1 MQQIEMMARQAR
13 LMGDRP
19 LRVAD
24 AITAETDH
32 FDIRV
37 TPITRTIR
45 IRLLGIWDHDIF
57 DQYET
62 DYFRVVR
69 AALRRGPVDY
79 SLVDAGA
86 FGIQSGEILERFA
99 AVVRRTPSDTRR
111 TAIVVSAIVNKVQAR
126 EAGDLLNA
134 RYFRTVESAEDWLF
148 SGEA

>member
-1 MQQIEMMARQAR
+1 MMARQAR
-13 LMGDRP
+13 PMGDRP
-19 LRVAD
+19 LRAAD
-24 AITAETDH
+24 AITAENDL

-37 TPITRTIR
+37 TPMTRSIR
-45 IRLLGIWDHDIF
+45 IRLRGIWDHDIF
-57 DQYET
+57 DQYEL
-62 DYFRVVR
+62 DYVRVVR
-69 AALRRGPVDY
+69 AALRRGPVDF

-99 AVVRRTPSDTRR
+99 AVVRRTERSDTRR

-134 RYFRTVESAEDWLF
+134 RYFRTVETAKDWLF